1 MQEAD
6 DLSLLVTAARA
17 GGAVAMAHFGAAPE
31 AWEKEGGQGPV
42 SVADL
47 AVDRALQAHLR
58 RARPGYGWLS
68 EESPR
73 EAAAPEMALAAPT
86 FVVDPID
93 GTRAFLAG
101 EKAFA
106 VAVAVVAD
114 GVPQAGVVHLPAMG
128 LTYAAR
134 RGGGALCNGAPLR
147 ASLRGG
153 LAGARVL
160 AARAQLAPERWPGG
174 PPPVE
179 RHFRPSLAWRLCL
192 VAEGAFDAMLTL
204 RDAWDWD
211 VAAGALI
218 VAEAGGCVTDRV
230 GGALRFATEHAR
242 SAGVIAAPA
251 PLHAE
256 IMHRLSPRPA
266 A

>member
-1 MQEAD
+1 MPVAD
-6 DLSLLVTAARA
+6 DLALLSDAARA
-17 GGAVAMAHFGAAPE
+17 GGNVAMAHFRAAPE
-31 AWEKEGGQGPV
+31 AWEKAGGQGPV

-47 AVDRALQAHLR
+47 AVDRAL
-58 RARPGYGWLS
+58 RARLLTARPDYGWLS
-68 EESPR
+68 EESLRTPG
-73 EAAAPEMALAAPT
+73 EAGAPM
-86 FVVDPID
+86 FIVDPID

-106 VAVAVVAD
+106 VAIAVVQQ
-114 GVPQAGVVHLPAMG
+114 GVPLAGVVHLPAMG

-134 RGGGALCNGAPLR
+134 AGGGATCNGAALQTSSR
-147 ASLRGG
+147 DG
-153 LAGARVL
+153 LEGARVL

-211 VAAGALI
+211 IAAGALI
-218 VAEAGGCVTDRV
+218 VAEAGGRVTDRA
-230 GGALRFATEHAR
+230 GMELRFGTEAAR
-242 SAGVIAAPA
+242 NAGVIAAPGA
-251 PLHAE
+251 VHAQL
-256 IMHRLSPRPA
+256 MARLSPQPA